1 MWPYTDSE
9 AKWLSSESTEPDV
22 ISPEILHRYMR
33 EAELMRSQ
41 MVGEQIGALL
51 MMIGR
56 SARAAAKAVTRIFS
70 GSADAHPPARTISQ
84 Q

>member
-9 AKWLSSESTEPDV
+9 AKWLSSDSSEPDV
-22 ISPEILHRYMR
+22 ISPETLHRYVR

-41 MVGEQIGALL
+41 MIAEQISALL
-51 MMIGR
+51 MLIGR
-56 SARAAAKAVTRIFS
+56 SARSVAKAVKRIFR

-84 Q
+84 